1 MGIMRNQA
9 VNLHLSEAPSSLAR
23 VIAVTSG
30 KGGVGKTNIAANLA
44 ICLAR
49 LNKRVL
55 LLDADISLANV
66 DVVMN
71 IRGKYDISHV
81 INGHK
86 SMTDIVQPGPSG
98 VQVICGA
105 SGLDRLADLSDGE
118 QRNLLRHLSSLQ
130 KETDT
135 IVVDTAAGISRSVV
149 SFCLAAD
156 HVLVVTT
163 PEATAMIDA
172 YGMIKVLARKR
183 YEGPISIVVNMAHDI
198 AEGKRTYQRIADVA
212 RKFLER
218 DLYFAAVLPKDDR
231 LCTAVRSRKP
241 VVLAYPNA
249 QISASLAKLAARLSD
264 VKRDGQLSRSFFRK
278 VVKWWN

>member
-1 MGIMRNQA
+1 MRDQA
-9 VNLHLSEAPSSLAR
+9 VNLHLSEARSSLAK
-23 VIAVTSG
+23 VFAVTSG

-44 ICLAR
+44 ICLAG
-49 LNKRVL
+49 LHKRVL

-66 DVVMN
+66 DVVMD
-71 IRGKYDISHV
+71 IRRKYDISHV
-81 INGHK
+81 ISGQK
-86 SMTDIVQPGPSG
+86 QMRDIIQSGPGG

-105 SGLDRLADLSDGE
+105 SGLDKLADLNEGE
-118 QRNLLRHLSSLQ
+118 QHHLLQHLSRLQ
-130 KETDT
+130 QETDT

-163 PEATAMIDA
+163 PEATAVTDA

-183 YEGPISIVVNMAHDI
+183 YPGPISVVVNMARDM

-218 DLYFAAVLPKDDR
+218 DLYFAAVLPKDER

-241 VVLAYPNA
+241 VVLAYPNS
-249 QISASLAKLAARLSD
+249 QISVSLAKLASRLTD
-264 VKRDGQLSRSFFRK
+264 VRHDAAVSGGFFRK
-278 VVKWWN
+278 VAKWWN

>member
-1 MGIMRNQA
+1 MGDHA
-9 VNLHLSEAPSSLAR
+9 VNLHLADAR
-23 VIAVTSG
+23 SPQAKVFAVTSG

-44 ICLAR
+44 ICMAALD
-49 LNKRVL
+49 KRVL
-55 LLDADISLANV
+55 LLDADFSLANL
-66 DVVMN
+66 DVVMD
-71 IRGKYDISHV
+71 IRHKYDISHV
-81 INGHK
+81 LSGHK
-86 SMTDIVQPGPSG
+86 QMDDVIQPGPRG

-105 SGLDRLADLSDGE
+105 SGLDKLADLSEGE
-118 QRNLLRHLSSLQ
+118 QRHLLHHLSKLQ
-130 KETDT
+130 QETDT

-149 SFCLAAD
+149 NFCLAAD

-163 PEATAMIDA
+163 PEATALTDA

-183 YEGPISIVVNMAHDI
+183 YPGPISIVVNMARDI

-218 DLYFAAVLPKDDR
+218 DLYFAAVLPKDER

-249 QISASLAKLAARLSD
+249 QISSSLAKLAERLSD
-264 VKRDGQLSRSFFRK
+264 VRRDVGVSGGFFRK
-278 VVKWWN
+278 VVKWLN